1 MIRNLFCLISFFLF
15 SCCKNDRNIN
25 EPEVYRYNESI
36 LEYSFDIYSKNE
48 FNRIVFLLNQ
58 DKKGITIMLYKKNE
72 NYKDIVI
79 KISENQAKEFT
90 RILNNQLKI
99 NTVFNKKKNKN
110 RNGYE
115 IVFFIDAGGGCLS
128 ANYSNIVNFK
138 EDISID
144 FDRFII
150 FLRKEKEINSF
161 FEQKIK

>member
-1 MIRNLFCLISFFLF
+1 MMRNIFCFISFFLF
-15 SCCKNDRNIN
+15 ICCKNDRNID
-25 EPEVYRYNESI
+25 ESEIYRYNKSI

-58 DKKGITIMLYKKNE
+58 DKKGITIMLYKRNE

-79 KISENQAKEFT
+79 KINKNQAEEFI

-99 NTVFNKKKNKN
+99 NNIFNKKKNKN
-110 RNGYE
+110 RNEYE
-115 IVFFIDAGGGCLS
+115 IVFSIDAGGGRLS

-138 EDISID
+138 DDISID
-144 FDRFII
+144 FDKFII

-161 FEQKIK
+161 FEHK